1 LKYHV
6 FCLTL
11 ALVAT
16 SSALTA
22 QFPSTPSYVAAAENN
37 LPPSPAPKAT
47 FRAVNPS
54 RSSLAPTPFSRIAV
68 GGGLGIMG
76 ANMQL
81 AVYANRYM
89 NLRGTGNYFD
99 YSVNNVNVSGFNL
112 NGKLN
117 FATGGASVD
126 FYPFP
131 RHGLRISPGALF
143 YNQNNVNANLTVAGG
158 TKLTLNSIDYYAS
171 ASSPIVGNGSIGLN
185 SRNPAFSITTGW
197 GNMISR
203 KGGHWSAP
211 FEIGAAMT
219 GAPTVSVALTSG
231 QACDAQGQNC
241 VDVATDP
248 TVQSNLQAQITKYR
262 NDLNSFGFYPIINF
276 GIGYSFGL
284 R

>member
-1 LKYHV
+1 M
-6 FCLTL
+6 
-11 ALVAT
+11 
-16 SSALTA
+16 
-22 QFPSTPSYVAAAENN
+22 AAAENN

-47 FRAVNPS
+47 FRAGVNPS

-117 FATGGASVD
+117 FATGGGIGGLLSVPETRLAD
-126 FYPFP
+126 QS
-131 RHGLRISPGALF
+131 GSVF

-203 KGGHWSAP
+203 KGGHWSAVLS
-211 FEIGAAMT
+211 ES
-219 GAPTVSVALTSG
+219 AP
-231 QACDAQGQNC
+231 
-241 VDVATDP
+241 
-248 TVQSNLQAQITKYR
+248 R
-262 NDLNSFGFYPIINF
+262 
-276 GIGYSFGL
+276 
-284 R
+284 